1 MSKICQ
7 TCRGQKKVQG
17 LGWMECECPK
27 CNGVGRVMDIEE
39 PSKNDAP
46 NSVYIDSVIDESP
59 KKKTWSRKKK
69 EKS

>member
-7 TCRGQKKVQG
+7 TCRGQKKIQG
-17 LGWMECECPK
+17 MGWMECECPK

-39 PSKNDAP
+39 PSKNDEP
-46 NSVYIDSVIDESP
+46 DSSVYIDSVIDEP

-69 EKS
+69 VKS

>member
-1 MSKICQ
+1 M
-7 TCRGQKKVQG
+7 
-17 LGWMECECPK
+17 GWMECECPK